1 MRRATA
7 ERAVNAYYD
16 SESALRMVASEL
28 GALGLVTETEV
39 ALAEPARPGPEPSD
53 AEAGLMAAFD
63 RALAILVPGYP
74 RHDEEACDHLVVRR
88 ALEFEVSAIVTAVT
102 NDVPATRGI
111 VPSLRS

>member
-1 MRRATA
+1 M
-7 ERAVNAYYD
+7 ERAANAYYD

-28 GALGLVTETEV
+28 GALGLVTEV
-39 ALAEPARPGPEPSD
+39 ALTSAEPARPGPEPSD

-102 NDVPATRGI
+102 DDMPATRST